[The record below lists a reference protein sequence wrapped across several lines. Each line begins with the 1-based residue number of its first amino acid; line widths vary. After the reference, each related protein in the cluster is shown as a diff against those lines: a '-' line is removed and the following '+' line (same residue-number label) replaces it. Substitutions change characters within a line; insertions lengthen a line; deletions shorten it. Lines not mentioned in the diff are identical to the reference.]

1 MIKNFITLFIRLCK
15 VNLMIVFLIR
25 ILFLITL
32 NYILILQSKYIDT
45 YQLLEDL
52 SNLVNSGYDNNIN
65 LSYFI
70 ICFSVSLLTNLML
83 TFFKPFIE
91 IYLLHYSRYL
101 FYLLVSLISLS
112 SVYLVFRVYGYSRL
126 WILIY
131 LIFTTIFLMFSEK
144 FRKLNN

>member
-1 MIKNFITLFIRLCK
+1 MIKNFKTLFIRLCK
-15 VNLMIVFLIR
+15 IDLMTVFLFR
-25 ILFLITL
+25 ILSIMIL

-45 YQLLEDL
+45 YQLIEDL
-52 SNLVNSGYDNNIN
+52 SNFVNSENNNIN
-65 LSYFI
+65 TSYLTV
-70 ICFSVSLLTNLML
+70 CFSVSILTNLL
-83 TFFKPFIE
+83 LIFFKPFIE

-112 SVYLVFRVYGYSRL
+112 SVYIIFRVYGYSRL

-144 FRKLNN
+144 FKKSNN

>member
-25 ILFLITL
+25 ILFLMTL

-52 SNLVNSGYDNNIN
+52 SNLVNSGDDNNIN